1 VLLTFLFC
9 VLYLPGP
16 SSAQRAKDNVAG
28 VIYETENNT
37 GGQEGK
43 RTGGISRASNDNVA
57 GEMYQP
63 ETNTGGQG
71 KSQAGGDKEKKIPAP
86 DLPGVSGNKPGIPAL
101 QQGIQ
106 SADSMSV
113 SGQQTGSTGSVLLCN
128 EIPGFNVSA
137 GATYF
142 TKKTNVYYHGGTVL
156 LAAQPD
162 GTGNI
167 SVDDALEIIVTHEDG
182 TNATLSYVFAI
193 RYHPWMISSPPMDI
207 THLFKEGLNSFYIRL
222 YDIYGG
228 MAGSSSLWITS
239 VSLPVSGSDAAANIA
254 LLNHD
259 DREESFISDPV
270 DSATGA
276 HVIRRSL
283 MGVNGAVPIDFRV
296 HYNSLLLKEGS
307 MGRGWGHDHQ
317 ARLEVLANGNIDLRW
332 TANRV
337 NHFTSSGA
345 ASTNPPTWLPAMT
358 LWRRMWTAAIP
369 LPERTRVF
377 ITLTQPDN

>member
-1 VLLTFLFC
+1 
-9 VLYLPGP
+9 
-16 SSAQRAKDNVAG
+16 
-28 VIYETENNT
+28 
-37 GGQEGK
+37 
-43 RTGGISRASNDNVA
+43 
-57 GEMYQP
+57 
-63 ETNTGGQG
+63 
-71 KSQAGGDKEKKIPAP
+71 
-86 DLPGVSGNKPGIPAL
+86 
-101 QQGIQ
+101 
-106 SADSMSV
+106 
-113 SGQQTGSTGSVLLCN
+113 
-128 EIPGFNVSA
+128 
-137 GATYF
+137 
-142 TKKTNVYYHGGTVL
+142 
-156 LAAQPD
+156 
-162 GTGNI
+162 
-167 SVDDALEIIVTHEDG
+167 
-182 TNATLSYVFAI
+182 
-193 RYHPWMISSPPMDI
+193 MISSPPMDI